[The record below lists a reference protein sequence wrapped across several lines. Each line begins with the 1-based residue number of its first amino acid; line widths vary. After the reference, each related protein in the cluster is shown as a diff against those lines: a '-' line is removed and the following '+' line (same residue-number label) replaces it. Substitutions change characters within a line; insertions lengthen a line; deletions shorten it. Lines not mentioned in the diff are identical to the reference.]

1 MAVATIV
8 FPVFALIV
16 LGYAGVR
23 FRYFSEA
30 LQKGLTE
37 FAGTVAIPALL
48 FRTVA
53 TSTTPSVSPL
63 KIWFAY
69 FGAVAVIWI
78 LATLMTRFVLQ
89 RPIGDSASISMTSA
103 YGNTVML
110 GIPLCVAL
118 YGEAAVPPMAA
129 ILAFT
134 SPTYWTVAT
143 LHHQA
148 AISERDQSLVRLLWS
163 VTRDLARNPL
173 IVAILCGT
181 LVRITGL
188 PLPTVLDRVLQLL
201 GQAGVPSALVA
212 LGAGLVGFAIKGQG
226 PTLATVLTL
235 KLLVMPLVALG
246 LIVAVGLPPA
256 AAGVVL
262 IFAATPSGAN
272 AYLFASKVDRAVNSA
287 SGAVAL
293 GTMLSLVTM
302 SVVVAWLM

>member
-8 FPVFALIV
+8 LPVFALIA

-23 FRYFSEA
+23 FRYLSDA
-30 LQKGLTE
+30 AQKGLTE
-37 FAGTVAIPALL
+37 FSGAVAIPALL

-53 TSTTPSVSPL
+53 TSATPSVSPL

-69 FGAVAVIWI
+69 FGAAAVIWLI
-78 LATLMTRFVLQ
+78 ATLMTRVVLQ
-89 RPIGDSASISMTSA
+89 RPVGDSASIAMTSA
-103 YGNTVML
+103 YGNSVML
-110 GIPLCVAL
+110 GIPLCVSL
-118 YGEAAVPPMAA
+118 YGDAAIPPMAA

-134 SPTYWTVAT
+134 SPTYWAVAT

-148 AISERDQSLVRLLWS
+148 AIAARDQRTAQLLLG
-163 VTRDLARNPL
+163 VARDLARNPL

-188 PLPTVLDRVLQLL
+188 PLPTVLDRTLQLL
-201 GQAGVPSALVA
+201 GQAGVPTALVA
-212 LGAGLVGFAIKGQG
+212 LGVGLVGFAIKGQG
-226 PTLATVLTL
+226 PTLAMVLTL
-235 KLLVMPLVALG
+235 KLLVMPLVALALVWG
-246 LIVAVGLPPA
+246 LGLPPA

-262 IFAATPSGAN
+262 IFAAAPTGAN
-272 AYLFASKVDRAVNSA
+272 AFLFASKVDRAVNSS

-302 SVVVAWLM
+302 SVIVAWLT